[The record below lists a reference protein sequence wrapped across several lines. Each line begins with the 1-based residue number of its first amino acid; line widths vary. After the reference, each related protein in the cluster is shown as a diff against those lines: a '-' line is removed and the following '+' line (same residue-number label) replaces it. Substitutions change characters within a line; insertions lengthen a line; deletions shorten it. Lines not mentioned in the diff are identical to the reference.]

1 MGSLNVKLVSSQ
13 KQLNDFTRLM
23 LQDIQALQRMLEEGW
38 FETDTI
44 RIGAEQELCLVD
56 EHFKPAKR
64 SMEILEALNDP
75 DFTTELA
82 QFNIETNLPPY
93 VFTGDCFSQMENRL
107 EEKLNKLEAILE
119 PENLKYVLTGILPT
133 IRKFDLGLD
142 SVTPLQRYFA
152 LMEAVKKMRG
162 DRYELRVSGVDELNI
177 MQDSA
182 MLEACNTSFQVH
194 LQVTPDTFVDKYNAA
209 QFLTAPVMALS
220 VNSPLLFGKRLWSA
234 TRIALFQ
241 QSIDTRNSSEHL
253 RERSPRVMFGNRWV
267 ENSVLELFQEDITR
281 FRIMLT
287 ADIEHNAMEMVAN
300 GDTPKLQAL
309 TTHNS
314 TIYRWNRPCYGISDN
329 GKPHLRIENRVFGA
343 GPTVLDEMANAAF
356 WLGLTDRLPEVYP
369 NLTEDIDFMSVRSNF
384 VAVSQ
389 LGMDTELNWIKGS
402 KYSVQEV
409 VQKELLPI
417 AREGLAARGVKREDI
432 DRYLGVIEQRNEKKI
447 TGASWM
453 VNSFTRLKKHVGREE
468 IGVALTASMVRQN
481 ATGRPI
487 HTWELAGMQDVA
499 NYRAESLVVE
509 EFMTRDL
516 FTVHEDDIPE
526 LAADIMDW
534 QKVRHVPVEDGEGKL
549 VGLVSS
555 RTLLRHLLGVCREQR
570 PKDMRVKD
578 IMIADPVTIHPEA
591 LITEAMKVMRKHKH
605 SCLPVIKGDR
615 LVGIITENNF
625 LNITSSLLTMLD
637 RIPEEDHA

>member
-209 QFLTAPVMALS
+209 QFLTAPV
-220 VNSPLLFGKRLWSA
+220 
-234 TRIALFQ
+234 I
-241 QSIDTRNSSEHL
+241 
-253 RERSPRVMFGNRWV
+253 
-267 ENSVLELFQEDITR
+267 
-281 FRIMLT
+281 
-287 ADIEHNAMEMVAN
+287 
-300 GDTPKLQAL
+300 
-309 TTHNS
+309 
-314 TIYRWNRPCYGISDN
+314 
-329 GKPHLRIENRVFGA
+329 
-343 GPTVLDEMANAAF
+343 
-356 WLGLTDRLPEVYP
+356 
-369 NLTEDIDFMSVRSNF
+369 
-384 VAVSQ
+384 
-389 LGMDTELNWIKGS
+389 
-402 KYSVQEV
+402 
-409 VQKELLPI
+409 
-417 AREGLAARGVKREDI
+417 
-432 DRYLGVIEQRNEKKI
+432 
-447 TGASWM
+447 
-453 VNSFTRLKKHVGREE
+453 
-468 IGVALTASMVRQN
+468 
-481 ATGRPI
+481 
-487 HTWELAGMQDVA
+487 
-499 NYRAESLVVE
+499 
-509 EFMTRDL
+509 
-516 FTVHEDDIPE
+516 
-526 LAADIMDW
+526 
-534 QKVRHVPVEDGEGKL
+534 
-549 VGLVSS
+549 
-555 RTLLRHLLGVCREQR
+555 
-570 PKDMRVKD
+570 
-578 IMIADPVTIHPEA
+578 
-591 LITEAMKVMRKHKH
+591 
-605 SCLPVIKGDR
+605 
-615 LVGIITENNF
+615 
-625 LNITSSLLTMLD
+625 
-637 RIPEEDHA
+637 